1 MILIV
6 IMSASESAE
15 EIPVLTWDLDRVES
29 GKPIKVY
36 YKSNRGAGMKTKEG
50 EITTV
55 ERIGEDSIEV
65 WFYNKENERK
75 YFVVVKDSFTGSVI
89 KSQKNTT
96 ATKIGN
102 VTKVIVPREKC
113 GVVELEQKHLFEQ
126 KDEVFD
132 TVVAAAKIKS
142 NKQEVKYL
150 IHGE

>member
-1 MILIV
+1 
-6 IMSASESAE
+6 MSTSESSE
-15 EIPVLTWDLDRVES
+15 EIPILTWDLDRVEA

-36 YKSNRGAGMKTKEG
+36 YQSNRGGGMKTKDG

-55 ERIGEDSIEV
+55 ERIGENTIKT
-65 WFYNKENERK
+65 WFYDEENERK
-75 YFVVVKDSFTGSVI
+75 YLVVVKDSFDESVI

-96 ATKIGN
+96 PTTRGS
-102 VTKVIVPREKC
+102 VTKVIVPRGEC

-150 IHGE
+150 THGE